1 MKSKAKK
8 IDTTFL
14 TPLEVYSLVVNGDL
28 KKFPNGYITKESMK
42 EILRQVILEK
52 LHMSREEI
60 CHTISYPY
68 LRKYKLGGTR
78 RAFNSS
84 IFSLITYCFPEF
96 DIRYWELNK
105 VEDGFWEKEKNRK
118 EFMIW
123 LAEKEGIYLNSI
135 HDLTKI
141 NAKLIQKYGGSK
153 AIKYGGGVYELIKL
167 VAEVDVKE
175 WQVIKMPVWTEEKVR
190 NAVKWLV
197 EERLKWTKEQVV
209 DGISANVFYDND
221 LGGMLKRYCNHSPL
235 RALQIAYLG
244 EYTKVRNSRPE
255 YLRH

>member
-14 TPLEVYSLVVNGDL
+14 TPLEVYSLVVNEDL

-42 EILRQVILEK
+42 EILRYVILEK
-52 LHMSREEI
+52 LHMSRYDI
-60 CHTISYPY
+60 CHNISYPY

-96 DIRYWELNK
+96 DINYWELNK
-105 VEDGFWEKEKNRK
+105 VENGFWEKEENRK
-118 EFMIW
+118 DFMTW
-123 LAEKEGIYLNSI
+123 LAEKEGICLDSI
-135 HDLTKI
+135 PDLTKI
-141 NAKLIQKYGGSK
+141 DAKLIQKHGGSK

-167 VAEVDVKE
+167 VAMVDVKE
-175 WQVIKMPVWTEEKVR
+175 WQVIKMPVWTEEKVKS
-190 NAVKWLV
+190 AVKWLV

-235 RALQIAYLG
+235 RALQIAYPG
-244 EYTKVRNSRPE
+244 KYTKVRNSRPE

>member
-14 TPLEVYSLVVNGDL
+14 TPLEVYSLVVSGDL

-96 DIRYWELNK
+96 DINYWELNK
-105 VEDGFWEKEKNRK
+105 VENGFWEKEENRK
-118 EFMIW
+118 DFMTW
-123 LAEKEGIYLNSI
+123 LAEKEGICLDSI
-135 HDLTKI
+135 PDLTKI
-141 NAKLIQKYGGSK
+141 DAKLIQKYGGSK

-209 DGISANVFYDND
+209 DGISATVFYDND

-235 RALQIAYLG
+235 RALQIAYPG